1 MRCDR
6 WIAKKSGPRQ
16 VRTLAF
22 PAALAACLVVFAAV
36 LPVSAREKTDVVI
49 LRNGDHL
56 TGEIKGLQYAR
67 LSFKT
72 DTMETV
78 SVKWEEVARIT
89 SEYSF
94 EFELE
99 DGLRFFGSLGAPT
112 EPGMLSVVGTERTV
126 GLTMDQVVK
135 IRPIKD
141 RFWKRIDGSLSIGL
155 SFTKA
160 SDVLRFS
167 FNADAKYTERKN
179 IVDLTLN
186 SIVTTQNEQDSRENT
201 SLNLRYNRLLENRWF
216 LSAFTGLQRND
227 ELGIKLRVLGGG
239 GGGRL
244 LVQTNRMV
252 LPVLAGFSLNQE
264 WADSDKEDSFNAE
277 GLFGFY
283 WSLFIYHKP
292 KTGLSFD
299 FTTYPSMTEKGRVRL
314 DLETRLRREIIKDF
328 FVDLSFYLNYD
339 NKPPSVTAAT
349 TDYGFVTSMG
359 YSF

>member
-1 MRCDR
+1 MAN
-6 WIAKKSGPRQ
+6 AKGKHSFRR
-16 VRTLAF
+16 VSLALTLA
-22 PAALAACLVVFAAV
+22 AAIVHLALVSEASTR
-36 LPVSAREKTDVVI
+36 PKTDVVI
-49 LRNGDHL
+49 LKNGDHL

-72 DTMETV
+72 DTMETA
-78 SVKWEEVARIT
+78 SVKWEEVAHIT

-94 EFELE
+94 ELELE
-99 DGLRFFGSLGAPT
+99 NGLKYFGSLGTPA

-126 GLTMDQVVK
+126 GLTMDQIVS
-135 IRPIKD
+135 IRPIKQ

-167 FNADAKYTERKN
+167 FNADASYTERKN
-179 IVDLTLN
+179 IVDLTLS
-186 SIVTTQNEQDSRENT
+186 SIITTQSEQDSRENT
-201 SLNLRYNRLLENRWF
+201 NLNLRYNRLLEKRWF

-244 LVQTNRMV
+244 LVQTNRMI
-252 LPVLAGFSLNQE
+252 LPVLAGFSLNRE
-264 WADSDKEDSFNAE
+264 LAASDGQDSFNAE

-283 WSLFIYHKP
+283 WNLFIHHTP
-292 KTGLSFD
+292 KTDLSFD
-299 FTTYPSMTEKGRVRL
+299 FSTYPSLTEKGRVRL

-339 NKPPSVTAAT
+339 NKPPSATAST
-349 TDYGFVTSMG
+349 SDYGFVTSVG

>member
-6 WIAKKSGPRQ
+6 RIAKCRGLQQ
-16 VRTLAF
+16 VRTLAC
-22 PAALAACLVVFAAV
+22 PAALAACLVLLAAV
-36 LPVSAREKTDVVI
+36 HPVSAREKTDVVI
-49 LRNGDHL
+49 LKNGDHL

-78 SVKWEEVARIT
+78 SVKWEEVAQIT
-89 SEYSF
+89 SKYSF
-94 EFELE
+94 ELELE
-99 DGLRFFGSLGAPT
+99 DGVRFFGSLGAPAQ
-112 EPGMLSVVGTERTV
+112 PGMVSVTGKERALELDM
-126 GLTMDQVVK
+126 GQVVR

-141 RFWKRIDGSLSIGL
+141 KFWKRIDGSLSIGL

-167 FNADAKYTERKN
+167 FNADATYTERKN
-179 IVDLTLN
+179 MVDLTIN
-186 SIVTTQNEQDSRENT
+186 SIVTTQNEQDTRENT

-216 LSAFTGLQRND
+216 LSAFTGVQRND
-227 ELGIKLRVLGGG
+227 ELGIRLRVLGGG

-244 LVQTNRMV
+244 LVQTNRMI

-264 WADSDKEDSFNAE
+264 LAASDGQDSFNAE
-277 GLFGFY
+277 GLFGLY
-283 WSLFIYHKP
+283 WNLFIHHKP
-292 KTGLSFD
+292 KTDLSLD
-299 FTTYPSMTEKGRVRL
+299 LTTYPSMTEKGRVRL

-339 NKPPSVTAAT
+339 NKPPSVTAST
-349 TDYGFVTSMG
+349 TDYGFVTSVG

>member
-1 MRCDR
+1 
-6 WIAKKSGPRQ
+6 
-16 VRTLAF
+16 
-22 PAALAACLVVFAAV
+22 
-36 LPVSAREKTDVVI
+36 
-49 LRNGDHL
+49 
-56 TGEIKGLQYAR
+56 
-67 LSFKT
+67 
-72 DTMETV
+72 
-78 SVKWEEVARIT
+78 
-89 SEYSF
+89 
-94 EFELE
+94 
-99 DGLRFFGSLGAPT
+99 
-112 EPGMLSVVGTERTV
+112 
-126 GLTMDQVVK
+126 MDQIVT

-179 IVDLTLN
+179 IVDLTIS
-186 SIVTTQNEQDSRENT
+186 SIITTQSEQDSRENT

-227 ELGIKLRVLGGG
+227 ELGIKLRVLGGA

-244 LVQTNRMV
+244 LIQTNRMV

-264 WADSDKEDSFNAE
+264 WADGDGRNSFNAE

-283 WSLFIYHKP
+283 WNLFIHHTP
-292 KTGLSFD
+292 KTDLSFD
-299 FTTYPSMTEKGRVRL
+299 FTTFPSMTEKGRVRL

-339 NKPPSVTAAT
+339 NKPPSVTAST
-349 TDYGFVTSMG
+349 TDYGFVTSVG